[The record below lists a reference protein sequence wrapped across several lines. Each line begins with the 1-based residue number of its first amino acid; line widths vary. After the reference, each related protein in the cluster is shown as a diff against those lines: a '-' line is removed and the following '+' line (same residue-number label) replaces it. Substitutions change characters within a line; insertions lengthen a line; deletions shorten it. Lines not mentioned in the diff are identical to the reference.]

1 MAYMPLNKVL
11 GLSKLARIAEIYS
24 RRLQIQER
32 LTQEVVTAIEQVLA
46 PQGVMGVVEA
56 THMCMTMRGVQKSGA
71 VTTTAYRTG
80 TFKTDKE
87 VEERFWNSLRL
98 GRV

>member
-1 MAYMPLNKVL
+1 MV
-11 GLSKLARIAEIYS
+11 
-24 RRLQIQER
+24 
-32 LTQEVVTAIEQVLA
+32 
-46 PQGVMGVVEA
+46 VVEA
-56 THMCMTMRGVQKSGA
+56 THMCMVMRGVQKSGA

-80 TFKTDKE
+80 AFKTDKD